1 MQSTKISTATPA
13 KKEHR
18 FRVGNLEYRVEKGGI
33 LVGVFEVIVESKY
46 GYDTYK
52 YLKIIPIDEARQIYA
67 NSKGKLI
74 DLILD
79 TSFFMSQT
87 WFTPEGHRKACN
99 KRDQEMWQNGIA
111 WNE

>member
-1 MQSTKISTATPA
+1 MVNMKAPA
-13 KKEHR
+13 KRDHR
-18 FRVGNLEYRVEKGGI
+18 FRVGNLEYRAQKDSIV
-33 LVGVFEVIVESKY
+33 VGVFDVIIVSSY
-46 GYDTYK
+46 GYDSYK
-52 YLKIIPIDEARQIYA
+52 YSKTIPIEEARQIYA